1 MGAPLAFQMREKE
14 LLHIATRK
22 SQLHDL
28 FVQQQHGSGET
39 VSITHKEHE
48 TGSEAGSGDSAAAG
62 AAGAAGTNPSSSRSR
77 SRSSA
82 PTSTSDTSLTGAHV
96 VETAGEAAAGA
107 AGAGNTKRTISVQY
121 PWYSYT
127 STMHPQQGLL
137 VRYLELAQL
146 AARIGDVL
154 FVHGGIHDHN
164 FG

>member
-77 SRSSA
+77 SSA

-107 AGAGNTKRTISVQY
+107 AGAGNTKRTVSVQY